1 MKRFKRGL
9 LIFIPLT
16 LLAIAAAGATYA
28 AFTDRGTV
36 AGSSFSVGS
45 GDIKLLESLTAGIG
59 EENLKDEMA
68 GPGFE
73 NIGPNWEEAYLLKIY
88 NNATTDINLTSNA
101 NYETT
106 NDPEELRQLIYV
118 EPIEW
123 DDVNQDGILDSD
135 ETGDSLGRKTI
146 VKWKTEGYDLGQV
159 PQGTVKSLIL
169 KFSTDEVS
177 NTKQGAGA
185 VFDFEFDAIQL

>member
-9 LIFIPLT
+9 LIFIPLA
-16 LLAIAAAGATYA
+16 LLVIATAGAAYA

-45 GDIKLLESLTAGIG
+45 GDIKLLENLTAGIS

-68 GPGFE
+68 GPSFE
-73 NIGPNWEEAYLLKIY
+73 NIGPNWEESYLLKIY

-101 NYETT
+101 NYETA
-106 NDPEELRQLIYV
+106 NDIEELRQLIYV
-118 EPIEW
+118 EPFEW
-123 DDVNQDGILDSD
+123 DDANQDGTADPD
-135 ETGDSLGRKTI
+135 EIGNSLGRKTI
-146 VKWKTEGYDLGQV
+146 VKWKTEGYDLGQI
-159 PQGTVKSLIL
+159 PQGTVKELIL

-185 VFDFEFDAIQL
+185 VFDFEFDAIQM